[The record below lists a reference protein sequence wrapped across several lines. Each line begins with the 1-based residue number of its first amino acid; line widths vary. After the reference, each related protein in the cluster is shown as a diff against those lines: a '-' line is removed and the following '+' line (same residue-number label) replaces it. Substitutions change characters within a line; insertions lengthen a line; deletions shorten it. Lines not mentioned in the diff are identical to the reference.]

1 MNSKSH
7 DKVDQVENVQT
18 GISKKFTLHQKSTK
32 KYLRR
37 LYFNLVICTCFMT
50 GEIVGGIVS
59 GSIAILTDAFH
70 IFTDILGFLISI
82 ASLHITRK
90 PATFKLTFGF
100 YRAEVLGAVL
110 SIALIWGLTAWLV
123 SEAIIR
129 MISPATVDGLI
140 MLVTACGGL
149 AGNIIM
155 GIVLINA
162 DPEQVDTEEEEDEK
176 NEGSTGKGENA
187 ENVENA
193 ENSEKLNEGKN
204 TKKKSKSLNM
214 RASII
219 HVIGDSI
226 QSIGVII
233 AGGIIYSNPDY
244 KRADPVCTLLF
255 CIVVLG
261 TTVPIL
267 KDCIKI
273 LMETTPSDVDISEIS
288 KSIKE
293 IDEVIDVHDIHV
305 WSLSSGKVSFSCHIV
320 SNNPNYVLEN
330 ATKLLKEKFHIGHL
344 TIQIEAGDSSIEFTC
359 ENDLH

>member
-1 MNSKSH
+1 MNSKSQE
-7 DKVDQVENVQT
+7 KNIQVEDAQT
-18 GISKKFTLHQKSTK
+18 GISKKFTLHQKNTK

-90 PATFKLTFGF
+90 PATYKLTFGF

-123 SEAIIR
+123 SEAIVR
-129 MISPATVDGLI
+129 MITPETVDGLI

-162 DPEQVDTEEEEDEK
+162 DPEQIDDEEEDEK
-176 NEGSTGKGENA
+176 NGGSTSKGANEENEENGENG
-187 ENVENA
+187 
-193 ENSEKLNEGKN
+193 EKLNEDEN
-204 TKKKSKSLNM
+204 KKKQSKSLNM

-233 AGGIIYSNPDY
+233 AGGIIYSKPDY

-261 TTVPIL
+261 TTLPIL

-273 LMETTPSDVDISEIS
+273 LMESTPPDVDISEIT

-293 IDEVIDVHDIHV
+293 IDEVMDVHDIHV
-305 WSLSSGKVSFSCHIV
+305 WSLSSGKVSFSCHVV
-320 SNNPNYVLEN
+320 SNNPNFVLEK
-330 ATKLLKEKFHIGHL
+330 ATNLLKEKFHIGHL
-344 TIQIEAGDSSIEFTC
+344 TIQVEAGDSSIEFTC